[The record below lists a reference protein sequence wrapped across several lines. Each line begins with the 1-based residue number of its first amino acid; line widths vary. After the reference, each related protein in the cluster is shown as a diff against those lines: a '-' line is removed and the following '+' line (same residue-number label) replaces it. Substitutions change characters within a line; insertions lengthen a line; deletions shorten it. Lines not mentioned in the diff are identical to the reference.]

1 MPAARPVRSA
11 SAKRMRPP
19 SPEVSSPVWT
29 SRSMRLVPGQSLPP
43 SYRELREVREEPARS
58 SVPAVPV
65 SWVTTYARVLQQ
77 SRAAPEEAPEES
89 PNAGYR
95 SARIREPNENAEAK
109 EFKELKELKESKESK
124 EEKVKEMKEEPAT
137 APRAALTP
145 CNFATPE
152 KTPEKVEKSE
162 PEEVKVQMP
171 TWVGAVVRDVPERI
185 QGISTTATTCGY
197 TPITTPPMPMTPPQP
212 ARGDTWL
219 RRHTASTSWVLPP
232 GVPVPR
238 AQHAGY
244 VAAPQVVPQA
254 PGIGQGVY
262 RTYSVTTAATAVP
275 WFPRTQRSRAPLRSA
290 SPLRRRQINV

>member
-19 SPEVSSPVWT
+19 SPERSSPVWT
-29 SRSMRLVPGQSLPP
+29 SRSMRVVPGQSLPP
-43 SYRELREVREEPARS
+43 SYWELREVREVEPPR

-65 SWVTTYARVLQQ
+65 SWVTTYARVLQ

-89 PNAGYR
+89 PNPGYR

-109 EFKELKELKESKESK
+109 E
-124 EEKVKEMKEEPAT
+124 EKPKEEPAS

-152 KTPEKVEKSE
+152 KTPEKVEKAE
-162 PEEVKVQMP
+162 PEEVKPQVP
-171 TWVGAVVRDVPERI
+171 TWTGAVVRDVPERI

-197 TPITTPPMPMTPPQP
+197 TPITTPPMPLTPPQP
-212 ARGDTWL
+212 ARGDNWL

-232 GVPVPR
+232 GVQVAR
-238 AQHAGY
+238 GVSQNAGY
-244 VAAPQVVPQA
+244 VQGAPQVVPQA
-254 PGIGQGVY
+254 AVVPGIGQGVY
-262 RTYSVTTAATAVP
+262 RTYSVTTAVP

-290 SPLRRRQINV
+290 SPLRRRQIKV